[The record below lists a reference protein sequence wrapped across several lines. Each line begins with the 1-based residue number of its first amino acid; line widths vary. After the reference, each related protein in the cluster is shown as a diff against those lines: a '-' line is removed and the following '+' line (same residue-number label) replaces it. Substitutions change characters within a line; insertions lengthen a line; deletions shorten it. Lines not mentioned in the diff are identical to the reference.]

1 MSNQVMFADSSISKI
16 CLCQSK
22 RLSGGSIKQG
32 LPLSAQ
38 DQCFI
43 KPCLSLT
50 NYSFPNGAQ
59 M

>member
-1 MSNQVMFADSSISKI
+1 MFADSSISKI
-16 CLCQSK
+16 CLCQSE
-22 RLSGGSIKQG
+22 RLFGGSIKEG

-38 DQCFI
+38 DQCLI

-50 NYSFPNGAQ
+50 NYSFPNSVQ